1 MSQLRSLMFQHG
13 GDIPSQYIVGERIEL
28 PSTAYIDTGVAAIPR
43 YTRSL
48 FTVKWIDNNTGTRG
62 LYGVRGGT
70 SVNTTSYNVFLIVG
84 DTGPRW
90 DNCGPANLS
99 SNWSVG
105 EEHIVELTHAENN
118 DPRVIVDGEVVAQ
131 ARKVMSDEEFA
142 TIQINTFLTVSN
154 GVRHPGATMQWKTVK
169 IWKDGI
175 NLSADMVPV
184 YDTATQSGG
193 MYDILRKIFLPAE
206 GSTKVVVYDADGNV
220 ITG

>member
-13 GDIPSQYIVGERIEL
+13 GDIPSQYIVGDRIEL
-28 PSTAYIDTGVAAIPR
+28 PSTAYIDTGIAAIPR

-48 FTVKWIDNNTGTRG
+48 FTVKWIDVNNGTRG
-62 LYGVRGGT
+62 LYGVRGKTVVGT
-70 SVNTTSYNVFLIVG
+70 DSYNVFLIVG
-84 DTGPRW
+84 GTGPRW

-105 EEHIVELTHAENN
+105 EEHTVELTHAENN
-118 DPRVIVDGEVVAQ
+118 DPRVIVDGEIVAQ
-131 ARKVMSDEEFA
+131 AAKVMSEEEFSS
-142 TIQINTFLTVSN
+142 IQINTFYTVAN
-154 GVRHPGATMQWKTVK
+154 GVHQPGAKMQWKTVK

-184 YDTATQSGG
+184 YDKVTQSGG
-193 MYDILRKIFLPAE
+193 MYDILRQIFLPAV
-206 GSTKVVVYDADGNV
+206 GSTKVVVYDAEGNV

>member
-1 MSQLRSLMFQHG
+1 MSKLRSLMFQHG
-13 GDIPSQYIVGERIEL
+13 GDIPLQYIVGDRIEL

-48 FTVKWIDNNTGTRG
+48 FTVKWIDINTGTRG
-62 LYGVRGGT
+62 LYGVRGSTVVGID
-70 SVNTTSYNVFLIVG
+70 SYNVFLVVG
-84 DTGPRW
+84 GTGPRW

-105 EEHIVELTHAENN
+105 EEHTVELTHAENN
-118 DPRVIVDGEVVAQ
+118 DPRVIVDGEIVAQ
-131 ARKVMSDEEFA
+131 ARKVMSEEEFSS
-142 TIQINTFLTVSN
+142 IHINTFYTVAN
-154 GVRHPGATMQWKTVK
+154 GVRQPGSTNQWKTVK

-175 NLSADMVPV
+175 NLSADMIPV
-184 YDTATQSGG
+184 YDKVTQSGG
-193 MYDILRKIFLPAE
+193 MYDILRQIFLPAV

>member
-28 PSTAYIDTGVAAIPR
+28 PSTAYIDTGIAAIPR

-70 SVNTTSYNVFLIVG
+70 IVNITSYNVFLIVG

-118 DPRVIVDGEVVAQ
+118 DPRVIVDGEIVAE

-184 YDTATQSGG
+184 YDTVTQSGG
-193 MYDILRKIFLPAE
+193 MYDILRKIFLPAV
-206 GSTKVVVYDADGNV
+206 GSTKVVVYDAEGNV

>member
-13 GDIPSQYIVGERIEL
+13 GDIPSQYIVGDRIEL
-28 PSTAYIDTGVAAIPR
+28 PSTAYIDTGIAAIPR

-70 SVNTTSYNVFLIVG
+70 IVNITSYNVFLIVG

-105 EEHIVELTHAENN
+105 EEHTVDLTHADDN
-118 DPRVIVDGEVVAQ
+118 DPRVIVDGEIVAE
-131 ARKVMSDEEFA
+131 ARKVMSEEEFSS
-142 TIQINTFLTVSN
+142 IQINTFLTVSN
-154 GVRHPGATMQWKTVK
+154 DVRHPGATMQWKTVK

-184 YDTATQSGG
+184 YDKVTQSGG
-193 MYDILRKIFLPAE
+193 MYDILRKIFLPAV
-206 GSTKVVVYDADGNV
+206 GSTKVVVYDAEGNV

>member
-28 PSTAYIDTGVAAIPR
+28 PSTAYIDTGVVAIPR

-70 SVNTTSYNVFLIVG
+70 IVNNTSYNVFLIVG

-118 DPRVIVDGEVVAQ
+118 DPRVIVDGEIVAQ

-184 YDTATQSGG
+184 YDKVTQSGG
-193 MYDILRKIFLPAE
+193 MYDILRKIFLPAV
-206 GSTKVVVYDADGNV
+206 GSTKVVVYDADGNA

>member
-70 SVNTTSYNVFLIVG
+70 IVNITSYNVFLIVG

-105 EEHIVELTHAENN
+105 EEHIVELTHADDN
-118 DPRVIVDGEVVAQ
+118 DPRVIVDGEIVAE

-169 IWKDGI
+169 IWKDGV

-184 YDTATQSGG
+184 YDKVTQSGG
-193 MYDILRKIFLPAE
+193 MYDILRKIFLPAV
-206 GSTKVVVYDADGNV
+206 GSTKVVVYDAEGNV